1 MNLTKQFPL
10 FALLMGL
17 WLFFSSAASLP
28 VEPTTTTT
36 TGHSLSQTAQK
47 KVEKLE
53 KRLEKTKKAKKKA
66 RLEKRIKK
74 ITYGEQGDA
83 LGLAALVAGIF
94 SILMSVAVLAFLG
107 IEWQLLVFI
116 GMLLG
121 AAAIIVAI
129 VDLRYTDMPGQ
140 AWAAMIIG
148 GLGLIAG
155 IIALVI
161 VK

>member
-1 MNLTKQFPL
+1 MNLSKQISLLAL
-10 FALLMGL
+10 FMGL

-28 VEPTTTTT
+28 TVPSNPTTEVV
-36 TGHSLSQTAQK
+36 SLSQTQQNK
-47 KVEKLE
+47 IKKLE
-53 KRLEKTKKAKKKA
+53 KRLVKAKNAKKKA
-66 RLEKRIKK
+66 RLENRIRK

-83 LGLAALVAGIF
+83 LGLAALVVGII

-129 VDLRYTDMPGQ
+129 VDLRYTDMFGQ
-140 AWAAMIIG
+140 AWAAMIVG